1 MAARGYKPTKA
12 SDRSEKSNLFAAG
25 HNDPILKRYLGE
37 KVLAKLSGRKPA
49 QPANNF
55 EAARDYFL
63 SQQKSK
69 TSKARS

>member
-12 SDRSEKSNLFAAG
+12 SDRTDKSNLFAAG

-49 QPANNF
+49 RPATNVD
-55 EAARDYFL
+55 AAREYFL
-63 SQQKSK
+63 KQQKNTRSK
-69 TSKARS
+69 